1 MLYYNKEKYFEDSI
15 HVIIYDMEIYNT
27 IKSRRTIRKFK
38 QKPVK
43 LSVLKRLV
51 NAGRLAP
58 SAGNLQPLEYII
70 TADETVNDKIFP
82 HVMWARYIA
91 PEGNPK
97 EDERPTAYIIILINK
112 ENLLVP
118 FYKYDIGA
126 SAENITLAALAEGI
140 GCCWIGSFN
149 RKKIKNILK
158 ITDQYGL
165 DLILALGYPLENP
178 EYYDIEKDKSIKY
191 NKDNSGR
198 LHVPKKKLDDIIHI
212 DHL

>member
-1 MLYYNKEKYFEDSI
+1 MEVYDT
-15 HVIIYDMEIYNT
+15 II
-27 IKSRRTIRKFK
+27 SRRTIRKFK

-58 SAGNLQPLEYII
+58 SAGNLQPLEYIVI
-70 TADETVNDKIFP
+70 ADGIVREKIFP
-82 HVMWARYIA
+82 HVRWARYIE

-97 EDERPTAYIIILINK
+97 EDERPMAYIIILINK

-118 FYKYDIGA
+118 FYKYDVGA
-126 SAENITLAALAEGI
+126 SAENITLAALEKGI
-140 GCCWIGSFN
+140 GCCWIGSFD

-158 ITDQYGL
+158 ITDDCSI
-165 DLILALGYPLENP
+165 DLILALGYPLEDP
-178 EYYDIEKDKSIKY
+178 GYYDIEKDKSIKY
-191 NKDNSGR
+191 HKDNSGK
-198 LHVPKKKLDDIIHI
+198 LHVPKRKLDDIVHI

>member
-1 MLYYNKEKYFEDSI
+1 MK
-15 HVIIYDMEIYNT
+15 IYDLI
-27 IKSRRTIRKFK
+27 ISRRTIRKFK
-38 QKPVK
+38 QKPIK

-70 TADETVNDKIFP
+70 TADDTVKEKIFP
-82 HVMWARYIA
+82 HVRWARYIA

-112 ENLLVP
+112 ANLLVP
-118 FYKYDIGA
+118 FYKYDVGA
-126 SAENITLAALAEGI
+126 SAENITLAALEEGI
-140 GCCWIGSFN
+140 GCCWIGSFD

-158 ITDQYGL
+158 ITDEYSI

-178 EYYDIEKDKSIKY
+178 EYYDIEKSKSIKY
-191 NKDNSGR
+191 HKDTSGR
-198 LHVPKKKLDDIIHI
+198 LHIPKRKLEDIIHVN
-212 DHL
+212 HS